1 MIPVDPLKGF
11 TFNTLLSLK
20 ELQSRDRPLCSKS
33 KFNSLT
39 STAIDILDYERPSQN
54 FIADTINWFL
64 NSMSVSKKKLFAPW
78 NQNFKVT

>member
-1 MIPVDPLKGF
+1 MIPVDPLKGL

-20 ELQSRDRPLCSKS
+20 K
-33 KFNSLT
+33 KFNSQT

-64 NSMSVSKKKLFAPW
+64 NSMSVLKKKLFAPW
-78 NQNFKVT
+78 NQTFKVI